1 MSNCRS
7 SGLGSDSCLAPGG
20 VQARPRVSLCVQGEG
35 LPATLH
41 LEGASIPQPRE
52 LHLGSRA
59 LQSEEPWKATN
70 SGFSGSSL
78 GIGVSFRFLFLKDK
92 DFIDLSKAMS
102 LKEVSLGLA
111 EAGWD
116 PQKCFSLFFFWLHLQ
131 HMDVP
136 RTGTESEPTL

>member
-1 MSNCRS
+1 M
-7 SGLGSDSCLAPGG
+7 
-20 VQARPRVSLCVQGEG
+20 SLCVQGEG
-35 LPATLH
+35 LTATLH

-78 GIGVSFRFLFLKDK
+78 GIAVSFRFLFLKDK

-111 EAGWD
+111 EAGMGSTKVFF
-116 PQKCFSLFFFWLHLQ
+116 PFLFLAAPAAYGRSQ
-131 HMDVP
+131 D
-136 RTGTESEPTL
+136 RD